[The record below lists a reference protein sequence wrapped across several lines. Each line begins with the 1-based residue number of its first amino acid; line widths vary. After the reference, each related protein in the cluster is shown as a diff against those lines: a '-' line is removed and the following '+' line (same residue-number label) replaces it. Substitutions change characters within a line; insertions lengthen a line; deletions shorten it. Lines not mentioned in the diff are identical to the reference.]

1 MSNRRNKTRTM
12 RTTQVTLGVVVTALA
27 LALLSSSSSCTAPV
41 ASGDHASRA
50 SDSVDADRA
59 LKLLMEG
66 NERFVAGHRLSR
78 DEPGRRAELARSQ
91 HPIAVIVSCSDSR
104 VPPEIVFDQTL
115 GDLFDVRTAGHV
127 VGDLEL
133 GSIEYAAEHLHTP
146 LIVVLGHQRCG
157 AVTAAVSAAG
167 HDPGDAEGHIAAIV
181 KAIGP
186 AVDHSKSLA
195 GDAVENAMRANVRET
210 VRQLRTSDPILS
222 HLVHDGKLKVVGG
235 RYDLDSGKVEI
246 LPADAA
252 AAAAAADTHK

>member
-1 MSNRRNKTRTM
+1 MRNFLSKAPVTRA
-12 RTTQVTLGVVVTALA
+12 VVFAALA
-27 LALLSSSSSCTAPV
+27 LAILSSSCTAPV
-41 ASGDHASRA
+41 VSGNNVPKA

-78 DEPGRRAELARSQ
+78 DEPGRRAELAKSQ

-115 GDLFDVRTAGHV
+115 GDLFDVRTAGQV

-157 AVTAAVSAAG
+157 AVTAAVSAAASP
-167 HDPGDAEGHIAAIV
+167 DPGDGEGHIAAIV
-181 KAIGP
+181 KAISP
-186 AVDHSKSLA
+186 AVAHSRSLP

-210 VRQLRTSDPILS
+210 VRHLRSSDPILS
-222 HLVHDGKLKVVGG
+222 HLVHDGKLKIVGG

-246 LPADAA
+246 LPV
-252 AAAAAADTHK
+252 AADVAADDVHK

>member
-1 MSNRRNKTRTM
+1 M
-12 RTTQVTLGVVVTALA
+12 
-27 LALLSSSSSCTAPV
+27 LSSSSSCTAPAV
-41 ASGDHASRA
+41 VPGSNPAKAP
-50 SDSVDADRA
+50 DSVDADRA

-66 NERFVAGHRLSR
+66 NERFIAGHRLSR
-78 DEPGRRAELARSQ
+78 DEPGRRTELAKSQ
-91 HPIAVIVSCSDSR
+91 HPIAVVVSCSDSR

-146 LIVVLGHQRCG
+146 LILVLGHQRCG

-167 HDPGDAEGHIAAIV
+167 ADHASGQDEGHITAIV

-186 AVDHSKSLA
+186 AVAQTKSQP

-210 VRQLRTSDPILS
+210 VQRLRSSDPILS
-222 HLVHDGKLKVVGG
+222 HLVHEGKLKVVGG

-246 LPADAA
+246 LPAAA
-252 AAAAAADTHK
+252 EGP